1 MVKVMFKLLCKINS
15 KTGIV
20 IMLVLLLS
28 GCFSPMLLETQ
39 PDCKLITKELKLT
52 LSEEGT
58 QALLGGMIEGL
69 LDPLDSCHSPECFLL
84 VPLGLLAIS
93 VTSIIVSGSIVVV
106 GNTVHWIEREG
117 RCYNSNTRNAVNDL
131 ISSVQNIGGKV
142 VNSANGLS
150 MWFKQN
156 LSANF

>member
-1 MVKVMFKLLCKINS
+1 MFNKRLIIII
-15 KTGIV
+15 TFI
-20 IMLVLLLS
+20 LLLS

-39 PDCKLITKELKLT
+39 SDCKLITKELRLT

-58 QALLGGMIEGL
+58 QALLEGMIEGL
-69 LDPLDSCHSPECFLL
+69 FEPSDDCYSPECFLL
-84 VPLGLLAIS
+84 IPLGLLAIS

-117 RCYNSNTRNAVNDL
+117 RCHNSNTRNAVNNL
-131 ISSVQNIGGKV
+131 LNPIKNIGGKAIK
-142 VNSANGLS
+142 SANSLS